1 MGLGL
6 RTTLPIACDLLEPE
20 AYNIKEIRARMKYSE
35 EKLKYYHDHRG
46 TKELPPLKPGDFV
59 RMKPETGSKE
69 WKAATV
75 VQQHTSPRS
84 YVIDV
89 GGRRIRRNRVTLRTD
104 SPKSHAGYQSC
115 HANIEEAETD
125 PEKPRVMPH
134 AMPPPM
140 PDTYG
145 EATIRLPVRPV
156 SHKENP
162 SKKDTAFT

>member
-1 MGLGL
+1 
-6 RTTLPIACDLLEPE
+6 
-20 AYNIKEIRARMKYSE
+20 
-35 EKLKYYHDHRG
+35 
-46 TKELPPLKPGDFV
+46 
-59 RMKPETGSKE
+59 MKPETGSKE